1 MSEAPAAPGG
11 ARTARWPGSAAASFE
26 ASLWTRT
33 STYAPRLS
41 VLEGAS
47 EAEVAVIGAGY
58 TGLTA
63 AIAMAGRGAD
73 VVVLDAREPG
83 FGASGRN
90 GGQVVPAFK
99 RSPESLIADLGEEVG
114 RGVIDMVVRSA
125 DVVFE
130 LIARHGIDCDA
141 VQSGWIQ
148 GARTGASEETLR
160 QRSESWQRWGAGTRW
175 LDSAAISALS
185 GSDWFRAG
193 WMLARG
199 GSVHPL
205 KYARGLACA
214 AIRMGVR
221 VFRDSPATALD
232 RVGDR
237 WLVTSPGGQLRA
249 KHVVLATNGYTR
261 GLWPGL
267 RESVVPVYSMQVAS
281 DPLPQSVGARI
292 LPDGQ
297 TMTDARHL
305 VHYFRRDAQG
315 RLVIG
320 SRGPFRHD
328 VAASDVNGL
337 VAMARRLYP
346 QLADVQFPFR
356 WAGRVAMTAD
366 SLPHLHR
373 LAPGLTAALGYN
385 GRGVALACAMGR
397 ALGAAALDERGAGIG
412 YPVTPLAPIP
422 FHRFSR
428 LGVRMMIWYYRVA
441 DRLA

>member
-1 MSEAPAAPGG
+1 MSEMTAPPGAARAAGWSE
-11 ARTARWPGSAAASFE
+11 RAAAGFE
-26 ASLWTRT
+26 TSLWSRT
-33 STYAPRLS
+33 STSAPRLAALGGS
-41 VLEGAS
+41 PEV
-47 EAEVAVIGAGY
+47 EVAIIGAGY

-63 AIAMAGRGAD
+63 AIEMAGRGAD
-73 VVVLDAREPG
+73 VIVLDAREPG

-125 DVVFE
+125 DLVFE

-141 VQSGWIQ
+141 VQTGWIQ
-148 GARTGASEETLR
+148 GARSRVSEETLR
-160 QRSESWQRWGAGTRW
+160 QRSDAWQRQGAGIRW
-175 LDSAAISALS
+175 LDAAAVAALS

-193 WMLARG
+193 WMLSRG

-205 KYARGLACA
+205 KYARGLALA
-214 AIRMGVR
+214 AIRMGAR
-221 VFRDSPATALD
+221 VFRDSPATRLD

-237 WLVTSPGGQLRA
+237 WLVTTPGGQLRA
-249 KHVVLATNGYTR
+249 KRVVLATNGYTTA
-261 GLWPGL
+261 LWPGL

-281 DPLPQSVGARI
+281 DPLPERVGAPI
-292 LPDGQ
+292 LPEGQ

-315 RLVIG
+315 RLIIG

-328 VAASDVNGL
+328 VAARDVDGL
-337 VAMARRLYP
+337 IAMARRFYP

-397 ALGAAALDERGAGIG
+397 ALAAAALDERGAGFG
-412 YPVTPLAPIP
+412 YPVTPLTPLP

-428 LGVRMMIWYYRVA
+428 LGVQMMIWYYRVA
-441 DRLA
+441 DRVA